1 LGIFEAH
8 NPVSLIPWEGIM
20 KVFCLVLLLIAVVVL
35 AALGV
40 FGERMENE
48 AHQMLDGASDGASSA
63 VNGAVVDG
71 ATTVIGRMNGGQNLD
86 VVQGILSK

>member
-1 LGIFEAH
+1 LQSGKL
-8 NPVSLIPWEGIM
+8 VQKGSVM
-20 KVFCLVLLLIAVVVL
+20 KVLGLLFLIAVIIIL

-48 AHQMLDGASDGASSA
+48 ANQLLDGASDGASSA

-71 ATTVIGRMNGGQNLD
+71 ATAVVGRMNGGQNLD